1 MDTRPHRRSSRAART
16 RDQRLICDAR
26 IARGV
31 CIMRCAAVQR
41 RPWGVSAAG
50 GAAAL
55 ALHLA
60 FLSVV
65 SLGASAGR
73 ASPSH
78 GQATAMETPSAT
90 DSAASVLV
98 FIDRTV
104 VAAGHG
110 PSASVLRM
118 RTPRLKDLPVAS
130 FVRLSTP
137 ELGLSRDDEK
147 SESLKATATTAV
159 DGAERAMLF
168 GRYINQIVARVDRAW
183 VLPQSGPNGASHWG
197 AAALGEP
204 VGARSSETSTLFH
217 CRVQV
222 RQSRNGEV
230 LEVTLLE
237 CDSSPEW
244 QQSLVN
250 AIDAASPLPAPP
262 NQSVFARSLVLNF
275 TSAGRTR

>member
-1 MDTRPHRRSSRAART
+1 MDTRTHRCLSRAART
-16 RDQRLICDAR
+16 RDQGMICDAP

-31 CIMRCAAVQR
+31 RAMRCAVVQR

-50 GAAAL
+50 GTAAL
-55 ALHLA
+55 VLHLA
-60 FLSVV
+60 FLSIM

-73 ASPSH
+73 APPSH
-78 GQATAMETPSAT
+78 GQASMMETPSAT
-90 DSAASVLV
+90 DRTVSVLI
-98 FIDRTV
+98 FIDQTAL
-104 VAAGHG
+104 AADHG
-110 PSASVLRM
+110 PSASIPRM
-118 RTPRLKDLPVAS
+118 RTPRLKDIPVAG
-130 FVRLSTP
+130 FVRLPAP
-137 ELGLSRDDEK
+137 ELGFSVDDAK
-147 SESLKATATTAV
+147 SESRKATATTAV

-168 GRYINQIVARVDRAW
+168 GRYVNQIVARVERAW
-183 VLPQSGPNGASHWG
+183 VLPQSAPSGASHWG
-197 AAALGEP
+197 AAALGDP
-204 VGARSSETSTLFH
+204 VDARSSETSTLFH

-275 TSAGRTR
+275 TSAGRIR